1 MSENVKC
8 MEYYFDSNIYNE
20 REVNE
25 NIEIKKLEFPKKK
38 IKTTIKLNKYG
49 TYIARLEFENNEI
62 SIIKNKKK
70 NINKNTSKKIYG
82 QYKETKKY
90 TPI

>member
-1 MSENVKC
+1 MRENVKC
-8 MEYYFDSNIYNE
+8 MEYYFDSNIYDE

-25 NIEIKKLEFPKKK
+25 NIKLKKLEFPKKK

-49 TYIARLEFENNEI
+49 IYIARLEFENNEI
-62 SIIKNKKK
+62 AIIKNKKR
-70 NINKNTSKKIYG
+70 NNNNTSKKIYG